1 MQPLQN
7 LFLFF
12 VLFSVNTTYYAQSSS
27 DISLNAENSIIQQ
40 ADTSSSDTSSSG
52 FVRKPI
58 NFRFTAIGAAAIPA
72 GSFAIEGFTKAKP
85 GFLVSG
91 EGILYT
97 SFPVDFGFFLSYS
110 DNSLDLSSRYKY
122 NGFSAF
128 WALLGGRV
136 KGIVS
141 DEFEIYG
148 SGAAGYSVVSGPS
161 VTLIDGLGP
170 GEPWVVMD
178 CGRAYAFGYMAGGG
192 FVIQDRF
199 DIGLRYLGSRPDFK
213 GLKVPVR
220 IISLMFGYR
229 F

>member
-1 MQPLQN
+1 MRPLQN
-7 LFLFF
+7 LLLFI
-12 VLFSVNTTYYAQSSS
+12 VLLSVNISYYARSSDDISLPAENNVIQPADSSSS
-27 DISLNAENSIIQQ
+27 D
-40 ADTSSSDTSSSG
+40 SSSG
-52 FVRKPI
+52 FVTKPL
-58 NFRFTAIGAAAIPA
+58 NFRFTAFGAAAIPS
-72 GSFAIEGFTKAKP
+72 GSFGIDGFAMAKP
-85 GFLVSG
+85 GFLISG